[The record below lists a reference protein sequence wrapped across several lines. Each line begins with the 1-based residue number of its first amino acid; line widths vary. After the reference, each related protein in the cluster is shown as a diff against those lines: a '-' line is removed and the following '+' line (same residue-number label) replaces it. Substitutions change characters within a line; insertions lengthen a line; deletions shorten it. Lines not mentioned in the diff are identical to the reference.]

1 MTMAQVLVTI
11 LLAVC
16 VLLCWLCALGVAVMP
31 TAFDKLHYIAPAGL
45 LGGAA
50 VLLAVLIHSGFTAE
64 TGKVFLIVLLLWVS
78 NPVLTYATARAAVTR
93 QSRQTNTEP
102 DKCA

>member
-1 MTMAQVLVTI
+1 MAPQMAETI

-16 VLLCWLCALGVAVMP
+16 VLVCWLCAVGVLVMP
-31 TAFDKLHYIAPAGL
+31 TVYDKLHYISPPSL

-50 VLLAVLIHSGFTAE
+50 VLAAVFAHSGLSSE

-78 NPVLTYATARAAVTR
+78 NPILTYATARAALAR
-93 QSRQTNTEP
+93 QSRRTNAEP
-102 DKCA
+102 EDLP